1 MKRSRFLIKIAIAIT
16 ATGLTLFALAARAQ
30 VAPPTLTGAEL
41 TAAGA
46 AGPLITTNCNPGDIS
61 TVTFSVSGVV
71 NAGPYPGT
79 FTEVGTATIG
89 PQVLSPGGGQSIGAL
104 LTYDA
109 VFTIHSATGDVAGT
123 KTLAFPVTDPA
134 TQVAIGQ
141 CNTFNNVELEDVID
155 RLTVRYEAR
164 ISTSG
169 GTFADHGLVPLVAVQ
184 RVRVFET
191 PVRDGFDS
199 FIEDFISDLSAPEP
213 LTSPGLATGGGQ
225 IPVDVTFGFTA
236 KSDQNGVKGN
246 CTVIDRTTNP
256 PIMVKCLDATTYFQ
270 TSSHASFE
278 GNATINGV
286 ATTYR
291 VDVDDIAEPGT
302 GFDTFK
308 MATASGCTVMG
319 VLTQGNI
326 RVHLPAL

>member
-1 MKRSRFLIKIAIAIT
+1 MKRSESLATLAVAIIVA
-16 ATGLTLFALAARAQ
+16 GLALFASTARAQ
-30 VAPPTLTGAEL
+30 VAPPTLTGEEL

-46 AGPLITTNCNPGDIS
+46 AGPLITTHCNPDDIS
-61 TVTFSVSGVV
+61 TVTFSASGVV
-71 NAGPYPGT
+71 NGGPYPGT

-89 PQVLSPGGGQSIGAL
+89 PQTLSPEGGQSTGTL
-104 LTYDA
+104 LSYDA
-109 VFTIHSATGDVAGT
+109 VFTIQSAAGDVTGT

-141 CNTFNNVELEDVID
+141 CNTFNNVELEDAID
-155 RLTVRYEAR
+155 RLTVRYEAQ
-164 ISTSG
+164 IATLE
-169 GTFADHGLVPLVAVQ
+169 GTFADRGLVPLVAVQ
-184 RVRVFET
+184 RVRVLGP
-191 PVRDGFDS
+191 PVQDNFDS
-199 FIEDFISDLSAPEP
+199 FIEDFLSDLTAPEL

-225 IPVDVTFGFTA
+225 IPGDATFGFTA

-256 PIMVKCLDATTYFQ
+256 PIMVKCLNATSYFQ
-270 TSSHASFE
+270 TNSHASFE

-291 VDVDDIAEPGT
+291 IDVDDIAEPGT

-308 MATASGCTVMG
+308 ITTASGYAVTG

-326 RVHLPAL
+326 RVHE